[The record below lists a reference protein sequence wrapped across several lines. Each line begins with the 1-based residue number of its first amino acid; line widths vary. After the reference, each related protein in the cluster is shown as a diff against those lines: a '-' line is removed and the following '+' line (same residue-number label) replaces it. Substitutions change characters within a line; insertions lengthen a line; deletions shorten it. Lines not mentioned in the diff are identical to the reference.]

1 MPHTHR
7 GVIGLPLHLPEARLS
22 DPVFDLLVI
31 GGGINGACIGRDAA
45 GRGLSVL
52 LIEQDDLAGHTS
64 SASTKLIHGGLRYL
78 EQGEFRLVR
87 EALRERERL
96 LAIAPHIIRPM
107 EFVLPHAAGQR
118 PAALI
123 RAGLF
128 LYDHLARRRRL
139 PASRALRFPPHPATA
154 VLRETLH
161 RGFSY
166 ADCWVEDSR
175 LVVLNAMDAAERGAR
190 IRTRTRLI
198 AARRADGIWQ
208 AELADGTTVAARAI
222 VNAAGPWVGHV
233 LTDRL
238 GATPRRAVRLV
249 QGSHIVVPR
258 LHDGEYALLLQNPDR
273 RVVFVIPYESRFSL
287 IGTTDIPF
295 TGDPARVQ
303 IGAKEVAYLCASLV
317 PYLRVP
323 PQPTDV
329 VWSYAGVRPLYDDHA
344 SMASEV
350 TRDYVLDLDPTP
362 GAPLLSVYGGKIT
375 TCRRLAEQAVTRLLA
390 ALGRPFVPPWTAKAP
405 LPGGDTGADFIAWQ
419 ADFIAA
425 HGFLPAQLAARLA
438 RTYGSRAALLLAG
451 ASSLAD
457 LGADLG
463 GGLTATEARY
473 LVAHEFAMTAPDIL
487 WRRTKLGLHAPAETE
502 ARLAAFLAAGG
513 STTGSD
519 LLS

>member
-1 MPHTHR
+1 MPDAHP
-7 GVIGLPLHLPEARLS
+7 GGIGRPPHLPEAPLR
-22 DPVFDLLVI
+22 DPPFDLLVV

-52 LIEQDDLAGHTS
+52 LVEQDDLAGHTS

-78 EQGEFRLVR
+78 EQGQFRLVR
-87 EALRERERL
+87 EALQERERL
-96 LAIAPHIIRPM
+96 LAIAPHIIRPL

-139 PASRALRFPPHPATA
+139 PASRALRFPPHPAAA
-154 VLRETLH
+154 VLRETVR
-161 RGFSY
+161 RGFAY

-175 LVVLNAMDAAERGAR
+175 LVVLNAMDAAARGAS

-198 AARRADGIWQ
+198 AARRAEGIWR
-208 AELADGTTVAARAI
+208 AELADGTAVAARAI
-222 VNAAGPWVGHV
+222 VNAAGPWVGQV
-233 LTDRL
+233 LADRL
-238 GATPRRAVRLV
+238 GAAPRRAVRLV

-295 TGDPARVQ
+295 TGDPARVG
-303 IGAKEVAYLCASLV
+303 IGADEVAYLCASLV
-317 PYLRVP
+317 PYLRAP
-323 PQPTDV
+323 PRPADV

-344 SMASEV
+344 AAASDV
-350 TRDYVLDLDPTP
+350 TRDYVLDLDPAP

-375 TCRRLAEQAVTRLLA
+375 TCRRLAEQAVTRLMA
-390 ALGRPFVPPWTAKAP
+390 ALGRPFVPPWTADAP
-405 LPGGDTGADFIAWQ
+405 LPGGDTGADFGAWQ
-419 ADFIAA
+419 ADFTAA
-425 HGFLPAQLAARLA
+425 HRFLPAPLAARLA
-438 RTYGSRAALLLAG
+438 RTYGTRAGRLLAG
-451 ASSLAD
+451 AGRLAD

-463 GGLTATEARY
+463 GGLSEAEARY
-473 LVAHEFAMTAPDIL
+473 LVAHEFAMTASDIL
-487 WRRTKLGLHAPAETE
+487 WRRTKLGLHAPAGTE

-513 STTGSD
+513 STAASD
-519 LLS
+519 LLT